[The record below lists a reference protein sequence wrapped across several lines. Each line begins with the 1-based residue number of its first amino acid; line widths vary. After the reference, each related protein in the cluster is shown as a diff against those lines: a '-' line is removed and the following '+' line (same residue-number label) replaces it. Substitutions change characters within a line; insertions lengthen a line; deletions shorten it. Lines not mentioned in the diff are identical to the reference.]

1 MKNLLIYSLIIL
13 AIIGCKDSF
22 KNKSKTE
29 IIRYKGM
36 DGQSVYLCFISPK
49 IGYSF
54 NNKTITD
61 WDKVTDEQLDDP
73 NYFPKSTDEA
83 TIYKT
88 TDGGKNWKKI
98 NSILSYKY
106 FDIATVFNNDV
117 YILRSDERED
127 FKFNITQFNILNYK
141 VKNLNEINPIS
152 SLWNDNEKVF
162 YTNNW
167 NTINLYSLDNKQRV
181 DSATIK
187 DYVLFGLSLKSM
199 SYAIFSDKERT
210 YFGNINKTNQEIK
223 LPITPTNITKQDKNT
238 ILIAGNTINDDNE
251 ISLVSYD
258 VNTKQSRIIKRF
270 KNYSIIQDLQSN
282 DKAIVGFIGNI
293 KGAFTEYDMFY
304 SLDKGKTWNLH
315 KLEDRFSIKP
325 NCLLDNVLYI
335 NGGVITKIY
344 LQ

>member
-1 MKNLLIYSLIIL
+1 MILCSLFLL
-13 AIIGCKDSF
+13 IGCKKNDS
-22 KNKSKTE
+22 
-29 IIRYKGM
+29 I
-36 DGQSVYLCFISPK
+36 YLCKGLKGEPCFMYFK
-49 IGYSF
+49 TKDEGYIF
-54 NNKTITD
+54 NNSTHSEKMTD
-61 WDKVTDEQLDDP
+61 AELNNP
-73 NYFPKSTDEA
+73 NYFPKSKDEA

-88 TDGGKNWKKI
+88 IDGGKNWKKI
-98 NSILSYKY
+98 DSILNYKY

-181 DSATIK
+181 DSAKIK

-210 YFGNINKTNQEIK
+210 YFGDINKTNQEIK
-223 LPITPTNITKQDKNT
+223 LPIKPKNLAKQDKNT
-238 ILIAGNTINDDNE
+238 ILIAGNTMNDDNE

-258 VNTKQSRIIKRF
+258 VNTKQSRAIKKF
-270 KNYSIIQDLQSN
+270 KNYSIVENLQSN
-282 DKAIVGFIGNI
+282 DKAIIGFIGNI
-293 KGAFTEYDMFY
+293 KGAFTEYDLLY
-304 SLDKGKTWNLH
+304 SLDKGKTWQIK
-315 KLEDRFSIKP
+315 KLDEP
-325 NCLLDNVLYI
+325 NYVRPSCLINNIVYIYSGGARMQKIVL
-335 NGGVITKIY
+335 
-344 LQ
+344 L